1 MTAHAIPMP
10 QRRGAC
16 PGLSAPM
23 PTGDGLLVRL
33 LPIGTIPLASFAD
46 LCAAA
51 RTYGNGVIEITS
63 RGSIQV
69 RGLSAGSAPSF
80 AAAVAALGIAAQD
93 GIPVHCNALS
103 GLDAEDLLDAGVIAA
118 DLRAALLQRS
128 MAARLGAKICVAIDG
143 GGPLNLARL
152 AADIRVHAQATS
164 DDIVLRVGIGG
175 DDTNATD
182 LGVVARAQGVE
193 TIMRLLD
200 VLASRPYDTR
210 ARDVLT
216 AEGDGA
222 FRAAIVDLL
231 TSARPRASGD
241 PALDSR
247 LRGNERKFA
256 YQSGQ
261 PIGVHR
267 LRDESLACGIGL
279 GFGHADAD
287 TLERLV
293 EAAAALGANG
303 LRTAPDRALMTIGL
317 RPDTVSDFAAA
328 ADRLGFIVQP
338 GDPRRHVVA
347 CAGAPICASAHIAAR
362 AIAPLIAERI
372 APHRDSAFTVH
383 VSGCA
388 KGCAYAAAA
397 ALTVVGTP
405 DGGALV
411 ANGTARDAPFT
422 VVAVDQLPA
431 AIANYARDQKNEM
444 ANV

>member
-1 MTAHAIPMP
+1 MTVHAIPVP

-33 LPIGTIPLASFAD
+33 LPIGTIPLAAFAD

-80 AAAVAALGIAAQD
+80 AAAAAALGIAAQD

-103 GLDAEDLLDAGVIAA
+103 GLDAEEVFDAGALAA
-118 DLRAALLQRS
+118 DLRRDLLQRS
-128 MAARLGAKICVAIDG
+128 MATKLSAKVSVAIDSG
-143 GGPLNLARL
+143 GALDLARL
-152 AADIRVHAQATS
+152 AADIRVYAQATS

-175 DDTNATD
+175 DETNATD
-182 LGVVARAQGVE
+182 LGVVARAQSVE
-193 TIMRLLD
+193 AVMRLLD
-200 VLASRPYDTR
+200 VLASRPYGAR
-210 ARDVLT
+210 ARDVLA
-216 AEGDGA
+216 AEGAGP
-222 FRAAIVDLL
+222 FRAAIANLL
-231 TSARPRASGD
+231 VSNVPPHLTRACHE
-241 PALDSR
+241 A
-247 LRGNERKFA
+247 
-256 YQSGQ
+256 
-261 PIGVHR
+261 IGVHR
-267 LRDESLACGIGL
+267 LRDGSLACGIGL
-279 GFGHADAD
+279 GFGHTDAAA
-287 TLERLV
+287 LERLID
-293 EAAAALGANG
+293 AAAALGARG
-303 LRTAPDRALMTIGL
+303 LRTAPDRVLMAIGL
-317 RPDTVSDFAAA
+317 RPDTASDFAAA
-328 ADRLGFIVQP
+328 ADRLGFIVRP
-338 GDPRRHVVA
+338 DDPRRHVVA

-362 AIAPLIAERI
+362 TIAPLIAERI

-388 KGCAYAAAA
+388 KGCAHAAAA

-422 VVAVDQLPA
+422 VVAMDQLPA
-431 AIANYARDQKNEM
+431 AIANYVRDQKNER